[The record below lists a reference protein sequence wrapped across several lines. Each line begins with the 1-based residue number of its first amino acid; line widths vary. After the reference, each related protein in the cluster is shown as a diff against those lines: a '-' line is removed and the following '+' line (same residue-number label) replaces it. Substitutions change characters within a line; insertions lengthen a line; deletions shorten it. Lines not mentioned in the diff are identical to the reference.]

1 MRSHPLE
8 PDSLCAKGI
17 AQAQAETPELMI
29 AAMMSALPLCRTRLQ
44 TCRLEL
50 FVHDY
55 KLVSCIN
62 LPAAVEGRIAH
73 RITVAGVFH
82 VAGPHRRFHSDDA
95 RSGCGESMP
104 RDIRT
109 EHT

>member
-1 MRSHPLE
+1 
-8 PDSLCAKGI
+8 
-17 AQAQAETPELMI
+17 MI
-29 AAMMSALPLCRTRLQ
+29 AAMMSAPAKLCRTRLQ

-62 LPAAVEGRIAH
+62 LLAAVERKTAH
-73 RITVAGVFH
+73 RITVAGVFD

-95 RSGCGESMP
+95 RSGCGEFVP